1 MNPDRLTVPANDELV
16 AFVEAMTA
24 PEAPGDTIE
33 KLVGVY
39 RVLIPHKIAAYTYHL
54 NNTSTITDAPTM
66 RSLKFALQDEFDDW
80 RDGEMLIQSLTETPD
95 HVDRATAH
103 QAEAREVD
111 VGCRGNRRARIDRLA
126 NRRRRSNGPG
136 GRVVKKHLPAD
147 ELARDQRFVRSQ
159 IMDGFNDPR
168 VGNQGNGRRGPQKLV
183 PALPDA
189 PERARALM
197 HGIFVGEMQALEGAG
212 RTCFDFEVGKGTDDT
227 TEVPFELKLD
237 MARQCWDE
245 ARHCEIS
252 VKLGDWMGT
261 EIGEYGEQVFLYE
274 AACAPDPLLRL
285 TGVNRALEG
294 LAIDVFNTMREFGQV
309 AGDPVLE
316 FCEDWML
323 ADEVTHVKM
332 GSDWLRRLTEN
343 DKERRD
349 RRSSSSARST
359 VCSRSVAS
367 AETRTTARCAWR
379 AASASWP
386 GSTNK
391 EIDEIAELSTEARAM
406 MEQRMASAA
415 SIGRHRQLTLANV
428 TVSPETFTM
437 VDYDAGEIAA
447 LVERLADRSVRATAT
462 SRSGSTS
469 RCRSAVCALPRPIP
483 SCWKSTVA
491 RSRTRSDSVSS
502 TSSAATR
509 TIGRL
514 LFEAQDLLRPDF
526 GTPPDREDLELPQ
539 RVAWDAYASG
549 RLARLG
555 YDAQQQRWRY
565 AFRTRHGFNDEA
577 DRAFDLLWSGDAL
590 TWADIQQLSAELGPS
605 EVGAE

>member
-1 MNPDRLTVPANDELV
+1 
-16 AFVEAMTA
+16 
-24 PEAPGDTIE
+24 
-33 KLVGVY
+33 
-39 RVLIPHKIAAYTYHL
+39 
-54 NNTSTITDAPTM
+54 
-66 RSLKFALQDEFDDW
+66 
-80 RDGEMLIQSLTETPD
+80 
-95 HVDRATAH
+95 
-103 QAEAREVD
+103 
-111 VGCRGNRRARIDRLA
+111 
-126 NRRRRSNGPG
+126 
-136 GRVVKKHLPAD
+136 VKKHLPAD

-212 RTCFDFEVGKGTDDT
+212 RTCFDFEVGKGIEDT

-294 LAIDVFNTMREFGQV
+294 LAIDVFNTMREFGEV

-349 RRSSSSARST
+349 QALEFQRTVDRLFSLGGFRGDEDDSPIRLARRFRELA
-359 VCSRSVAS
+359 
-367 AETRTTARCAWR
+367 
-379 AASASWP
+379 
-386 GSTNK
+386 GFDDK
-391 EIDEIAELSTEARAM
+391 EIDEIAELSTQARDV

-415 SIGRHRQLTLANV
+415 A
-428 TVSPETFTM
+428 
-437 VDYDAGEIAA
+437 
-447 LVERLADRSVRATAT
+447 LAD
-462 SRSGSTS
+462 SGS
-469 RCRSAVCALPRPIP
+469 
-483 SCWKSTVA
+483 
-491 RSRTRSDSVSS
+491 
-502 TSSAATR
+502 
-509 TIGRL
+509 
-514 LFEAQDLLRPDF
+514 
-526 GTPPDREDLELPQ
+526 
-539 RVAWDAYASG
+539 
-549 RLARLG
+549 
-555 YDAQQQRWRY
+555 
-565 AFRTRHGFNDEA
+565 
-577 DRAFDLLWSGDAL
+577 
-590 TWADIQQLSAELGPS
+590 
-605 EVGAE
+605 